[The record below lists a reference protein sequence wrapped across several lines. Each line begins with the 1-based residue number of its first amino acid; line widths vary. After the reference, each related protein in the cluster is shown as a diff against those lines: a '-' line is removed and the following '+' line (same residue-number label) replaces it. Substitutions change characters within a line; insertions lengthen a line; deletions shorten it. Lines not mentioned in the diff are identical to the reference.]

1 MELGRNDAF
10 YYVYGI
16 FHSPVYRARFHNNL
30 FREIPRIPVADSPKK
45 VKEIIR
51 IGRELGDLHAGTR
64 NWNPSL

>member
-30 FREIPRIPVADSPKK
+30 FREIPRIPVADSPEK

-51 IGRELGDLHAGTR
+51 IGRELGDLHCGYEELD
-64 NWNPSL
+64 P